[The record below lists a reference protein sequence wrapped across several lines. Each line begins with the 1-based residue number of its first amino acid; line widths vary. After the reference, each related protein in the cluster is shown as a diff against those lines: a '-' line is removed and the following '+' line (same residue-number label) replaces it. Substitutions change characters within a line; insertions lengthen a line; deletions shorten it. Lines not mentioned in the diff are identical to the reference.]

1 MQKGDIMQFITIQNQ
16 IGETIAVNPKQ
27 ITQVCY
33 GQNNVVLVYAGN
45 YIIHTQ
51 FTDLLAATRY
61 IEKAVQD
68 RTLAGH
74 RDRDI
79 EDLWRTWG
87 DI

>member
-1 MQKGDIMQFITIQNQ
+1 MQFITIQNKA
-16 IGETIAVNPKQ
+16 GKTIAINPRQ
-27 ITQVCY
+27 ITCIFY
-33 GQNNVVLVYAGN
+33 AATGEVVVSLADFSV
-45 YIIHTQ
+45 HTQ

-61 IEKAVQD
+61 IEQALHD
-68 RTLAGH
+68 RQLAGH

>member
-1 MQKGDIMQFITIQNQ
+1 MQFITIQNQ
-16 IGETIAVNPKQ
+16 VGETIAINPKQ

-33 GQNNVVLVYAGN
+33 DIDKQVLVYLGDE
-45 YIIHTQ
+45 IIYTQ

-61 IEKAVQD
+61 IERAVQD

-74 RDRDI
+74 RDRDV